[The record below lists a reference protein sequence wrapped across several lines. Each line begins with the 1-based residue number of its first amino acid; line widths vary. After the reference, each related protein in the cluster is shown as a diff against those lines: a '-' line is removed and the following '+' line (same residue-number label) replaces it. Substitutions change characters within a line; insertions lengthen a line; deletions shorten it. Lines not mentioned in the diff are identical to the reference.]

1 MQKDSSQVIHYNLDQ
16 GKPLEKDFQP
26 PFFLPGKNFQDFVCL
41 HFETE
46 LRAHAVYTK
55 EVTVTVSVRL
65 RASERVFTNSQ
76 FWNFKTKSTKSRKMT
91 SLNCDLCFV
100 KL

>member
-46 LRAHAVYTK
+46 LRAYAFYTK
-55 EVTVTVSVRL
+55 EVTVRL

-76 FWNFKTKSTKSRKMT
+76 FCLEFQNNLTKSTKSRKMT